1 MISSVLIMTVT
12 MTAPVFGPCEPF
24 IFNGEPLDT
33 GMGAAPS
40 FVDWNGDGLTDLL
53 LGTRSV
59 YGTFTGP
66 DGPIIYMPN
75 SGNLTNPV
83 FDSWTLLEADGNV
96 ITHNS

>member
-1 MISSVLIMTVT
+1 MICAALIAALLA
-12 MTAPVFGPCEPF
+12 APVFGPCQQF

-33 GMGAAPS
+33 GMGAAPC

-53 LGTRSV
+53 VGTRSV
-59 YGTFTGP
+59 YGAFTGP
-66 DGPIIYMPN
+66 DGPVIYMPN
-75 SGNLTNPV
+75 TGDLMTPV